1 MHISAEGLVA
11 GSVNRA
17 ELVAAY
23 SKATDKAA
31 RANLAAIGA
40 EHGMHVEHGRLVD
53 PSAPEAPEPEP
64 EPEPEEREDGV
75 HSVGG
80 GWHELVIDGAVID
93 KIRGA
98 EAAQEAYEAYQEA
111 NSGDHQLP

>member
-31 RANLAAIGA
+31 RSNLAAIGA

-53 PSAPEAPEPEP
+53 PSSPEAPEPEP
-64 EPEPEEREDGV
+64 EPEPQPEREP
-75 HSVGG
+75 
-80 GWHELVIDGAVID
+80 ELKPSRPAVND
-93 KIRGA
+93 NKAAWVDWAVNQGLDRELA
-98 EAAQEAYEAYQEA
+98 EAATKAELIEDYGE
-111 NSGDHQLP
+111 